1 MRTLAIVTAACI
13 TAAWFGTRTAS
24 ADIAYSGQGDFQ
36 VYCASCHGASAKGD
50 GSIASS
56 LPKRPSDLTKL
67 AVRNNAVYPND
78 KVFKTI
84 EGKTGSHTSADMPVW
99 GDVFEKSQDSKGP
112 EAAKARINALVDYL
126 KTIQEK

>member
-1 MRTLAIVTAACI
+1 MRTLAIVTAACV
-13 TAAWFGTRTAS
+13 TALGFGTRPAS
-24 ADIAYSGQGDFQ
+24 ADVAYSGQGDFQ

-56 LPKRPSDLTKL
+56 LPKRPPDLTKL
-67 AVRNNAVYPND
+67 AARNNAVYPND

-84 EGKTGSHTSADMPVW
+84 EGKGGSHASADMPAW
-99 GDVFEKSQDSKGP
+99 SDVFEKSSDSKGP